1 MAIRRKI
8 GVRTGIRRRVPA
20 SVAKQEMLKANL
32 KRFQE
37 VATRIPKVT
46 SEPTPKPP
54 ASPPPAKARAA
65 PVGEIIPPER
75 VDLEAFSPGA
85 RMAEANRHVRRSV
98 REASLII
105 RDSEV
110 FFLGAK
116 QSVTETAG
124 PGTEQAADTVR
135 QAERSVAEALEFV
148 LGPAFMEP
156 GPSRK
161 PPVPPAVKE
170 TVPGA
175 PPQQT
180 VLATTVGSSS

>member
-8 GVRTGIRRRVPA
+8 GVRAGIRRRMPA
-20 SVAKQEMLKANL
+20 SVTKQESLNATL

-37 VATRIPKVT
+37 VATRIPKAT
-46 SEPTPKPP
+46 E
-54 ASPPPAKARAA
+54 PPPPPKAPPEGKARAA
-65 PVGEIIPPER
+65 PVGEILPPDR
-75 VDLEAFSPGA
+75 GDLETFSPGA

-116 QSVTETAG
+116 QTVSVTEG

-148 LGPAFMEP
+148 LGPRFMEAKP
-156 GPSRK
+156 NRKTPAAPVAEEAANQAPSQ
-161 PPVPPAVKE
+161 
-170 TVPGA
+170 GA
-175 PPQQT
+175 G
-180 VLATTVGSSS
+180 AAAAGSSS